1 MSKTV
6 TSAYGKAGMPAG
18 TLIHVG
24 DTTPAETRIE
34 YIDYSDT
41 AVESGAI
48 SSIGELVQYKGTESV
63 TWVIVEGLSNV
74 EIIDEIGR
82 HFDVHPLVLE
92 DILNTGQRPKIEEF
106 EGYLYI
112 VAKALLWNTEQQQA
126 EYEQISIL
134 LVDKFVFVLK
144 EKCDELL
151 TPVKERVK
159 SKKGK
164 IRNYGPDFLVY
175 VILDAIV
182 DQYFA
187 LQDALDEVTDELEE
201 ELLTEP
207 EKETLVKI
215 QQVKRELIHIRRT
228 VSAMRELMSSILRS
242 DTPMIGDRTRLY
254 FRDVSDHVLRVSEA
268 LESLRDMVSGLLD
281 IYISSVSNKMNEIMK
296 VLTVFASI
304 FIPLT
309 FLTGIYGM
317 NFEYMPELKW
327 KWAYPVL
334 WVFMISIPAIL
345 LVYFRRKKWL

>member
-24 DTTPAETRIE
+24 DTVPAETRIE
-34 YIDYSDT
+34 YIDYSD
-41 AVESGAI
+41 ASIESGVV
-48 SSIGELVQYKGTESV
+48 SSIGELVRYKDTESV
-63 TWVIVEGLSNV
+63 TWVIIEGLSNV
-74 EIIDEIGR
+74 EVIDEIGR

-112 VAKALLWNTEQQQA
+112 VAKALLWDAEDQQV

-134 LVDKFVFVLK
+134 LIDTFVFVFK
-144 EKCDELL
+144 EKRDELF

-187 LQDALDEVTDELEE
+187 MQDALDEVTDDLEE
-201 ELLTEP
+201 ELLTDP

-215 QQVKRELIHIRRT
+215 QQVKRELIYIRRT
-228 VSAMRELMSSILRS
+228 LSAMRELMSSILRS

-334 WVFMISIPAIL
+334 WVFMISIPTIL

>member
-1 MSKTV
+1 MNKSV

-24 DTTPAETRIE
+24 ETVPVETRIE
-34 YIDYSDT
+34 FINYADA
-41 AVESGAI
+41 AVESGTA
-48 SSIGELVQYKGTESV
+48 SSIAELMQYRDARSI

-74 EIIDEIGR
+74 EVIDEIGR
-82 HFDVHPLVLE
+82 LFSIHPLVLE
-92 DILNTGQRPKIEEF
+92 DILNTNQRPKMEEF
-106 EGYLYI
+106 DDYLYI
-112 VAKALLWNTEQQQA
+112 VSKALLWNADEQQV

-144 EKCDELL
+144 EKRDTMLL
-151 TPVKERVK
+151 PVKERIR

-164 IRNYGPDFLVY
+164 IRSNGPDFLVY

-187 LQDALDEVTDELEE
+187 VQDALDEVTDELEE
-201 ELLTEP
+201 ELLTDP
-207 EKETLVKI
+207 EKDTLVKI
-215 QQVKRELIHIRRT
+215 QLVKRELIHIRRT
-228 VSAMRELMSSILRS
+228 ISAMRELTSTILRS
-242 DTPMIGDRTRLY
+242 DTPLIDDRTLLY
-254 FRDVSDHVLRVSEA
+254 FRDISDHVLRVSESM
-268 LESLRDMVSGLLD
+268 ESLRDMVSGLLD

-327 KWAYPVL
+327 RWAYPVL
-334 WVFMISIPAIL
+334 WSFMIAIPVIL

>member
-1 MSKTV
+1 MSKTL

-24 DTTPAETRIE
+24 DTVPAETRIE
-34 YIDYSDT
+34 FIDYNG
-41 AVESGAI
+41 AAIESGVI
-48 SSIGELVQYKGTESV
+48 SSIGELMPYRDTESV
-63 TWVIVEGLSNV
+63 TWVIIEGLSDV
-74 EIIDEIGR
+74 SVIDDIGR
-82 HFDVHPLVLE
+82 QFDIHPLVLE
-92 DILNTGQRPKIEEF
+92 DILNTDQRPKMEEF

-112 VAKALLWNTEQQQA
+112 VAKALSWNLDQGQV

-144 EKCDELL
+144 EKRDELL
-151 TPVKERVK
+151 SPVKERIK

-164 IRNYGPDFLVY
+164 IRTYGPAFLVY
-175 VILDAIV
+175 VILDAVV

-187 LQDALDEVTDELEE
+187 LQDSLDEVTDDLEE

-207 EKETLVKI
+207 EKETLVNI

-228 VSAMRELMSSILRS
+228 VSAMRELMSTILRS
-242 DTPMIGDRTRLY
+242 DTPMIDERSRLY

-317 NFEYMPELKW
+317 NFEYMPELKL

-334 WVFMISIPAIL
+334 WVFMVTIPVIL